1 MRDTSDPMLDMGEAG
16 GRIHV
21 PRRGLMSTNSR
32 RVLVIEDEHD
42 IAELL
47 ALHLED
53 LGCEVDTSYDGRSG
67 LARALDGTAWTLL
80 VLDLRL
86 PGLDGLEI
94 CRRVRSSTTYTPI
107 LMLTARASE
116 LDRVLGLETGADDY
130 LAKPFSVVE
139 FAARVKAI
147 LRRVE
152 RLARQSSVR
161 LRSLRAGDLEID
173 LDRRIAKREGHAL
186 ELTAKEFDLLVHLVQ
201 HPSRVFT
208 RAHLLDQVWGT
219 THDTF
224 EHTVNSHINRLRA
237 KLEPRPMRP
246 RYIVTVWGVGYRFCA
261 AEQEAA
267 H

>member
-1 MRDTSDPMLDMGEAG
+1 M
-16 GRIHV
+16 
-21 PRRGLMSTNSR
+21 NSR

-42 IAELL
+42 IARLL
-47 ALHLED
+47 AMHLED
-53 LGCEVDTSYDGRSG
+53 LGCQVDTSYDGRSG
-67 LARALDGTAWTLL
+67 LAMALDGTAWSLL

-116 LDRVLGLETGADDY
+116 LDRVLGLDTGADDY

-152 RLARQSSVR
+152 QLSRQTSVQ

-173 LDRRIAKREGHAL
+173 LDRRIAKREGYVL
-186 ELTAKEFDLLVHLVQ
+186 DLTAKEFDLLVHLMQ
-201 HPSRVFT
+201 HPARVFT

-237 KLEPRPMRP
+237 KVEPHPTRP

-261 AEQEAA
+261 AEREILNS
-267 H
+267 

>member
-1 MRDTSDPMLDMGEAG
+1 
-16 GRIHV
+16 
-21 PRRGLMSTNSR
+21 MSTNSR

-42 IAELL
+42 IARLL
-47 ALHLED
+47 AMHLED
-53 LGCEVDTSYDGRSG
+53 LGCQVDTSYDGRSG
-67 LARALDGTAWTLL
+67 LARALDGTAWSLL

-116 LDRVLGLETGADDY
+116 LDRVLGLEIGADDY
-130 LAKPFSVVE
+130 LTKPFSIVE

-152 RLARQSSVR
+152 QLARQSPVQV
-161 LRSLRAGDLEID
+161 RSLRAGDLEID
-173 LDRRIAKREGHAL
+173 LDRRIAKREGQVL
-186 ELTAKEFDLLVHLVQ
+186 ELTAKEFDLLLHLMQ
-201 HPSRVFT
+201 HPARVFT

-237 KLEPRPMRP
+237 KLEPHPTRP
-246 RYIVTVWGVGYRFCA
+246 RYIVTVWGVGYRFSA
-261 AEQEAA
+261 TEQGVANS
-267 H
+267 

>member
-1 MRDTSDPMLDMGEAG
+1 MG
-16 GRIHV
+16 
-21 PRRGLMSTNSR
+21 MNSR
-32 RVLVIEDEHD
+32 RVLVIEDERD
-42 IAELL
+42 IARLL

-53 LGCEVDTSYDGRSG
+53 LGCEVDARYDGHAG
-67 LARALDGTAWTLL
+67 LARALDGTAWSLL
-80 VLDLRL
+80 VLDLHL

-94 CRRVRSSTTYTPI
+94 CRRVRSSPTYTPV

-139 FAARVKAI
+139 FAARAKAI

-152 RLARQSSVR
+152 QLARQSPVQ

-173 LDRRIAKREGHAL
+173 LDRRIARREGRVL
-186 ELTAKEFDLLVHLVQ
+186 ELTAKEYDLLAHLMQ

-208 RAHLLDQVWGT
+208 RAQLLDQVWGT

-237 KLEPRPMRP
+237 KVEPYPMRP
-246 RYIVTVWGVGYRFCA
+246 RYIGTVWGVGYRFCLLD
-261 AEQEAA
+261 QESPNS
-267 H
+267 

>member
-1 MRDTSDPMLDMGEAG
+1 
-16 GRIHV
+16 
-21 PRRGLMSTNSR
+21 MSMNSR
-32 RVLVIEDEHD
+32 RILVVEDERD
-42 IAELL
+42 IAQLL

-53 LGCEVDTSYDGRSG
+53 LGCEVDTSYDGRTG
-67 LARALDGTAWTLL
+67 LARAVDGTAWSL
-80 VLDLRL
+80 
-86 PGLDGLEI
+86 LDGLEI

-152 RLARQSSVR
+152 QLARRSPVQ

-173 LDRRIAKREGHAL
+173 LDRRIAKRGRYVL
-186 ELTAKEFDLLVHLVQ
+186 ELTAKEFDLLAHLMQ
-201 HPSRVFT
+201 HPARVFT
-208 RAHLLDQVWGT
+208 RAQLLDQVWGT

-224 EHTVNSHINRLRA
+224 EHTVNSHINRLRG
-237 KLEPRPMRP
+237 KLEPDPTRP
-246 RYIVTVWGVGYRFCA
+246 RYIVTVWGAGYRFCA
-261 AEQEAA
+261 MEQAKTGS
-267 H
+267 

>member
-1 MRDTSDPMLDMGEAG
+1 MG
-16 GRIHV
+16 
-21 PRRGLMSTNSR
+21 MNSR
-32 RVLVIEDEHD
+32 RVLVVEDERD
-42 IAELL
+42 IARLL

-53 LGCEVDTSYDGRSG
+53 LGCEVDTSYDGRTG
-67 LARALDGTAWTLL
+67 LARALDGTAWSLL

-152 RLARQSSVR
+152 QIARQPSMQP
-161 LRSLRAGDLEID
+161 RSLRAGDLEID
-173 LDRRIAKREGHAL
+173 LDRRIARRDGQAL
-186 ELTAKEFDLLVHLVQ
+186 ELTAKEFDLLAHLMQ
-201 HPSRVFT
+201 HPARVFT
-208 RAHLLDQVWGT
+208 RAQLLDQIWGT

-237 KLEPRPMRP
+237 KLEHEPTRP
-246 RYIVTVWGVGYRFCA
+246 RYVVTVWGAGYRFSA
-261 AEQEAA
+261 VEQEKTGS
-267 H
+267 

>member
-1 MRDTSDPMLDMGEAG
+1 
-16 GRIHV
+16 
-21 PRRGLMSTNSR
+21 MSTNSR

-42 IAELL
+42 IARLL
-47 ALHLED
+47 AMHLED
-53 LGCEVDTSYDGRSG
+53 LGCQVDTSCDGRSG
-67 LARALDGTAWTLL
+67 LARALDGTAWSLI

-130 LAKPFSVVE
+130 LAKPFSIVE

-152 RLARQSSVR
+152 QLARQSPSQ

-173 LDRRIAKREGHAL
+173 LDRRIAKREGQVL
-186 ELTAKEFDLLVHLVQ
+186 DLTAKEFDLLVHLMQ

-237 KLEPRPMRP
+237 KLEPHPTRP

-261 AEQEAA
+261 TAQEVACS
-267 H
+267 